1 MAPAGLLNLI
11 QQAFTPKDKRE
22 TVSTHTLVIL
32 IVPSLCDLLCTLL
45 LLVAQLYITA
55 SLWQMMRGSVI
66 IITAILKRFVLQS
79 HLKWYMWVGVCVITS
94 AMVLVGSTS
103 FFSSNQGEQD
113 VSGRD
118 PRIGV
123 ILVVIGCIAQ
133 GVQYVFEEKVLS
145 VGAPPLVVI
154 GCEGIWGTIITLLLV
169 YPMAYHLPGNDVG
182 GCYENPW
189 DAVEMIRSSPQLYA
203 LIISFVLTVTCY
215 NCAVIYVTKYLSAI
229 WHAILDNFRPVT
241 IWGLDLCLYYV
252 ILPGEGYGEVWTSTS
267 WLQLVG
273 LLVLFIGTAIYNGSF
288 PGLGDSSEYEALND
302 AKNTQAGPLMKTSA
316 IMSSPALTRSP
327 LIHPQYR
334 SQQRELEMKVTSGGY
349 KAIRSEVRDV

>member
-1 MAPAGLLNLI
+1 MAPAGLLYLI
-11 QQAFTPKDKRE
+11 QQAFTRKEDRE
-22 TVSTHTLVIL
+22 TISTNTLMIL

-66 IITAILKRFVLQS
+66 IVTAILKRFVLQS
-79 HLKWYMWVGVCVITS
+79 KLKWYMWVGVCVITS

-103 FFSSNQGEQD
+103 FFEAKSGEQD
-113 VSGRD
+113 NSGRD

-123 ILVVIGCIAQ
+123 LLVVIGCLAQ

-154 GCEGIWGTIITLLLV
+154 GCEGIWGTILTLSLV
-169 YPMAYHLPGNDVG
+169 YPMAYYLPGNDVG

-189 DAVEMIRSSPQLYA
+189 DAIEMIRSSPKLYA
-203 LIISFVLTVTCY
+203 LTISFVLTVTCY
-215 NCAVIYVTKYLSAI
+215 NCAVIYVTKFLSAI

-241 IWGLDLCLYYV
+241 IWGLDLCLYY
-252 ILPGEGYGEVWTSTS
+252 ILLPGQGYGEVWTQYS

-273 LLVLFIGTAIYNGSF
+273 LLVLFLGTAIYNGSF
-288 PGLGDSSEYEALND
+288 PYANHGDKEYVALNGSSQ
-302 AKNTQAGPLMKTSA
+302 QAGPLMA
-316 IMSSPALTRSP
+316 IPTAMASPALKRSP
-327 LIHPQYR
+327 LIHAGYRNQKREVEIKNTNTYKTIAR
-334 SQQRELEMKVTSGGY
+334 SQ
-349 KAIRSEVRDV
+349 DV

>member
-1 MAPAGLLNLI
+1 MAPAGLLYLL
-11 QQAFTPKDKRE
+11 QQAFIRKEDRE
-22 TVSTHTLVIL
+22 TVSTNTLVIL

-79 HLKWYMWVGVCVITS
+79 KLKWYMWVGVGVITS
-94 AMVLVGSTS
+94 AMILVGSTS
-103 FFSSNQGEQD
+103 FLDANSGEQND
-113 VSGRD
+113 TGRD

-123 ILVVIGCIAQ
+123 LLVVIGCLAQ

-154 GCEGIWGTIITLLLV
+154 GCEGIWGTILTLTLV
-169 YPMAYHLPGNDVG
+169 YPMAYYLPGNDVG

-189 DAVEMIRSSPQLYA
+189 DAIEMIRSSPKLYA
-203 LIISFVLTVTCY
+203 LTICFVLTVTCY
-215 NCAVIYVTKYLSAI
+215 NCAVIYVTKFLSAI

-241 IWGLDLCLYYV
+241 IWGLDLCLYY
-252 ILPGEGYGEVWTSTS
+252 ILLPGQGYGEAWTQYS

-273 LLVLFIGTAIYNGSF
+273 LLVLFLGTAIYNGSF
-288 PGLGDSSEYEALND
+288 PYANYGDKEYTALNGSS
-302 AKNTQAGPLMKTSA
+302 KQADPLMA
-316 IMSSPALTRSP
+316 IPIAMASPALTRSP
-327 LIHPQYR
+327 LIHDAFRKKGVENKVANTYKAVGR
-334 SQQRELEMKVTSGGY
+334 SQ
-349 KAIRSEVRDV
+349 DV